1 MDVREALTPKLS
13 RIEIKHPGS
22 GRGTGLFLDLVSVS
36 DPRVLAADRKYLDSV
51 RSESDGTGTPARH
64 DDQVRARV
72 KARAAI
78 VGCEFT
84 GDANWGGEKPEFSE
98 KLAGELIE
106 NVKVYEQVIIHLA
119 SDANFFPA

>member
-1 MDVREALTPKLS
+1 MDVREALTPKQS

-36 DPRVLAADRKYLDSV
+36 DPRVLVADRKYLDSV
-51 RSESDGTGTPARH
+51 RSDPARH